1 MVDFLVF
8 IGKSQEIEE
17 KAEKALLLAGRLAIL
32 GNISCILMKSLAH
45 RFVRRFSRGK
55 IAISKPASTTSMM
68 ISKYS

>member
-1 MVDFLVF
+1 MENRR
-8 IGKSQEIEE
+8 KIEGE
-17 KAEKALLLAGRLAIL
+17 AEKALLLAGCLVIL
-32 GNISCILMKSLAH
+32 GNILCVLMRSLAH